1 MWSLSSIVLVLMSDN
16 QQNSE
21 EMNKLFTISYLKSQ
35 KLDCVDGPVHVVLD
49 PLVQLGEVF
58 LGYDVVGVE
67 IKDVVEEVF
76 ELVLLEARQ

>member
-1 MWSLSSIVLVLMSDN
+1 MWSLSIVLVLMSDN

-67 IKDVVEEVF
+67 IQDVVEKVF

>member
-1 MWSLSSIVLVLMSDN
+1 MEKVIKEQIVNLLESKVLC
-16 QQNSE
+16 
-21 EMNKLFTISYLKSQ
+21 
-35 KLDCVDGPVHVVLD
+35 CVDGPVHVVLD

-67 IKDVVEEVF
+67 IQDVVEEVF

>member
-1 MWSLSSIVLVLMSDN
+1 MWSLSIVLVLMSDN

-67 IKDVVEEVF
+67 IQDVVEEVF

>member
-1 MWSLSSIVLVLMSDN
+1 MWSLSIVLVLMSDN

-49 PLVQLGEVF
+49 PLVQLGEVL

-67 IKDVVEEVF
+67 IQDVVEEVF

>member
-1 MWSLSSIVLVLMSDN
+1 MSDN

-49 PLVQLGEVF
+49 PLVQLDEVF

-67 IKDVVEEVF
+67 IKDLVEKVF

>member
-1 MWSLSSIVLVLMSDN
+1 MWSLSIVLVLMSDN

-49 PLVQLGEVF
+49 PLVQLDEVL

-67 IKDVVEEVF
+67 IQDVVEEVF